1 MEAIL
6 NFIHRY
12 AREFYI
18 VFIALAVLRMGVC
31 AIELRQT
38 AKLRVKKGKYHSVK
52 RQYGEIGAWIFS
64 LPGLALGAVF
74 SPQLWYLWLVLA
86 AAGIALGYKLGK
98 KKGAD
103 MDDMF
108 RDIAIELRQEEAAEA
123 AREAAS
129 HTLESGAEPL
139 PEHEDDTTG
148 DTADDT
154 IETTDEGESDNG

>member
-6 NFIHRY
+6 DFIHRY

-18 VFIALAVLRMGVC
+18 IFIALAVLRMAVC

-52 RQYGEIGAWIFS
+52 RQYGEIGAWLFS
-64 LPGLALGAVF
+64 LPGLALGAAF
-74 SPQLWYLWLVLA
+74 SPRLWYLWLVLTA
-86 AAGIALGYKLGK
+86 ACMVLGYKLGT
-98 KKGAD
+98 KKGTD
-103 MDDMF
+103 MDDMY
-108 RDIAIELRQEEAAEA
+108 RDIALELRQEEAAEA
-123 AREAAS
+123 AREAAA

-139 PEHEDDTTG
+139 PEH

-154 IETTDEGESDNG
+154 TEETTDEGESDNG